1 MVSTLRLS
9 FNNLVRPFPLA
20 GPGVIVDRT
29 YVRRAGDVPNI
40 VQHIDSNLI
49 SGPPQKS
56 DNEPT
61 YVQSGIR
68 VYVQSGGRSA
78 GGSAQCNNGSTGNRD
93 KWNSFGFTSLPSL
106 PLNQAS
112 SMIITSR

>member
-78 GGSAQCNNGSTGNRD
+78 GGSDQRNNGSNGNRD
-93 KWNSFGFTSLPSL
+93 KRNSFGFSSLSSI

-112 SMIITSR
+112 SMIVKTK